1 MDRFRIARERANAD
15 AGFSLVELLIAM
27 LVFAIFL
34 TILLSSITGIVRAS
48 TKVSVV
54 ASTSNG
60 LLNVFTK
67 FDRQV
72 RYADAVNFPGVG
84 STGYMYVEFRVNKAS
99 SPNGVTTCTQWRFN
113 TTSSSL
119 ESRTWPEVANATATP
134 WITILSNVAN
144 DGGATYPFKL
154 IPADST
160 FKNQQLVLTVDGG
173 VAPVKG
179 AAVSTTFVARN
190 SLIGTTSNSQ
200 TLHAG
205 VSDTPVCWSSLTAGA
220 RP

>member
-1 MDRFRIARERANAD
+1 MDSLRMLRARGRDES
-15 AGFSLVELLIAM
+15 GFSLVELLIAM

-48 TKVSVV
+48 TKVSVI

-60 LLNVFTK
+60 LLNVFQK

-84 STGYMYVEFRVNKAS
+84 ALGSMYVEFRVNKAS
-99 SPNGVTTCTQWRFN
+99 SPNGVTTCTQWRYN
-113 TTSSSL
+113 PATSSL
-119 ESRTWPEVANATATP
+119 QSRTWPEVANATATP
-134 WITILSNVAN
+134 WITMLTNVAN
-144 DGGATYPFKL
+144 DGGPSYPFKL

-173 VAPVKG
+173 LAPVKG

-200 TLHAG
+200 TQHAG
-205 VSDTPVCWSSLTAGA
+205 VSDNPVCWSSLSGGA

>member
-1 MDRFRIARERANAD
+1 MDRLRRIRERTDND

-60 LLNVFTK
+60 LLNVFQK

-72 RYADAVNFPGVG
+72 RYADAVNFPGTG
-84 STGYMYVEFRVNKAS
+84 STGYIYVEFRVNKAS
-99 SPNGVTTCTQWRFN
+99 SPNGVTTCTQWRLN
-113 TTSSSL
+113 TTTSSL
-119 ESRTWPEVANATATP
+119 QSRTWPEMANATATP
-134 WITILSNVAN
+134 WITMLPNVAN
-144 DGGATYPFKL
+144 DALPTYPFKL

-160 FKNQQLVLTVDGG
+160 FKNQQLVLTIDGG
-173 VAPVKG
+173 LAPIKG

-200 TLHAG
+200 TQHVG
-205 VSDTPVCWSSLTAGA
+205 VSDTPVCWSSLTSGA

>member
-1 MDRFRIARERANAD
+1 MVRRHTLRTCSNDES
-15 AGFSLVELLIAM
+15 GFSLVELLIAM

-60 LLNVFTK
+60 QLNVFQK

-72 RYADAVNFPGVG
+72 RYADAVNFPGLG
-84 STGYMYVEFRVNKAS
+84 SSGYMYVEFRVNKTS
-99 SPNGVTTCTQWRFN
+99 SPNGVTTCTQWRYN
-113 TTSSSL
+113 TTASSL
-119 ESRTWPEVANATATP
+119 EARTWPEVANATATP
-134 WITILSNVAN
+134 WITMLSNVAN
-144 DGGATYPFKL
+144 DGGPNYPFKL

-160 FKNQQLVLTVDGG
+160 FKNQQLVLTIDGG
-173 VAPVKG
+173 LAPVKG

-190 SLIGTTSNSQ
+190 SLIGTPSNSQ
-200 TLHAG
+200 TQHAG
-205 VSDTPVCWSSLTAGA
+205 VSDTPVCWSSLSAGA